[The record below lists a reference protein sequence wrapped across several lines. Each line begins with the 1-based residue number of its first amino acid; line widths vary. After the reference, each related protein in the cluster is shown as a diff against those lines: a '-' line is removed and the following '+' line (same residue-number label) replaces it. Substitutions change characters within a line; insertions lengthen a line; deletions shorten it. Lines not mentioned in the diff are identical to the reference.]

1 MNSTVHVLLLCGGT
15 CTIYFKLDICSS
27 SDIEDIIQESAKMSQ
42 FDHPNVLSQIGVCVD
57 LGPAPYII
65 MPFMAKG
72 SLLAYLV
79 KERHNLTLSDSV
91 DNNLILVTRKELLSM
106 CLQVANGMKYLAE
119 QSFLHRDLAARN
131 CL

>member
-1 MNSTVHVLLLCGGT
+1 MFYYYVVVLAQSF
-15 CTIYFKLDICSS
+15 FKLDICSS

-79 KERHNLTLSDSV
+79 NERHNLTLSDSV

>member
-1 MNSTVHVLLLCGGT
+1 MFYYYVVPVVLAQSFF
-15 CTIYFKLDICSS
+15 FKLDICSS

-42 FDHPNVLSQIGVCVD
+42 FNHPNVLSQIGVCVD